1 MRKKPNRTEKAPRID
16 LHKFRY
22 YFSLW
27 ADELSLRHIFLIHG
41 ISLRQKQQTN
51 NRKKICKRNEN
62 QHEKSIN

>member
-16 LHKFRY
+16 LHKFRC

-51 NRKKICKRNEN
+51 NRKKYM
-62 QHEKSIN
+62 